1 MSADELEGRAPGSEG
16 ERKTIE
22 YVEKEFLELGLQPV
36 AGGDFR
42 QDVAL
47 VEITGSDQKLSFN
60 KGAGGMTLAFG
71 DDMVL
76 GTRRVRPESSIAGSE
91 VVFVGYG
98 IDAPEFGWNDYAG
111 VDMRGKTAL
120 ILVNDPGFV
129 TGDETLFRGKAMTY
143 HGRWTY
149 KFEEAA
155 RKGAAGAIIVHETAP
170 AAYDWGV
177 VRNGWSGPQFYLDR
191 PDGNAGRTALE
202 GWITEAR
209 ARQLMELAG
218 QDFDAMKAAA
228 VKRGFKPVPL
238 GVTATGGVKNAIRH
252 KRSPNLVGLMPGKD
266 RPDEYVVYVAHWDHL
281 GVAEEPGD
289 DRIYNGAV
297 DNATGVAGI
306 LTIARGFRD
315 MLPGV
320 SRSVL
325 FIAVTAEE
333 SGLIGSEYY
342 AEKPLVPLEKTAA
355 VINIDAIQPL
365 GRAKDV
371 EVIGFGASDL
381 EDLLA
386 AAAKVA
392 EAHADAGPAVGSRVL
407 LPLGSF
413 QLREGRR
420 ACALHQVRHHAPR
433 QARGHGQGDGRRL
446 FTRPGTTSRTT
457 NTRNPGTSPARSRTC
472 ASCSKS
478 APASRTRKPGRN
490 GARAT
495 SSAPRARRARRA
507 GSPRTSSCAS
517 VGAAQRTRQQPD
529 RREEQV
535 RTEDEQPGGRLRGE
549 EGGKERPEEGEQAV
563 VVGSERQHARQVD
576 QKGHDEQP
584 EAEPEGGNP
593 ELAPPVGRKSR
604 VPVPDWI
611 AKGHRRKSEAR

>member
-1 MSADELEGRAPGSEG
+1 MKRFDKEIRLLFIGAALAATLGAFNADDRMIKKAAEAINDASYRSQVEGLSADELEGRAPGSEG

-22 YVEKEFLELGLQPV
+22 YIEKEFLELGLQPV

-47 VEITGSDQKLSFN
+47 VEITGSGQKLSFN
-60 KGAGGMTLAFG
+60 KGSGGMALAFG

-155 RKGAAGAIIVHETAP
+155 RKGAAGAIIVHETAA

-209 ARQLMELAG
+209 ARQLMDLAG
-218 QDFDAMKAAA
+218 QDFDAMKAVA

-252 KRSPNLVGLMPGKD
+252 KRSPNLAGLMPGKD
-266 RPDEYVVYVAHWDHL
+266 RPEEYVVYVAHWDHL
-281 GVAEEPGD
+281 GVAEEPSD

-325 FIAVTAEE
+325 FIAATAEE

-342 AEKPLVPLEKTAA
+342 AEKPLVLLEKTAA

-381 EDLLA
+381 EDLLS
-386 AAAKVA
+386 AAAKSQNRTLTPDLRPEAGYFYRSDHFNFAKAGVPALYLKSGTRLRDKPEGAGKAMVDDYYATRYHKPDDEYSESWDVSGSIEDLRLLFEVGARVA
-392 EAHADAGPAVGSRVL
+392 NSETWPEW
-407 LPLGSF
+407 
-413 QLREGRR
+413 REGNEFR
-420 ACALHQVRHHAPR
+420 A
-433 QARGHGQGDGRRL
+433 ARE
-446 FTRPGTTSRTT
+446 
-457 NTRNPGTSPARSRTC
+457 
-472 ASCSKS
+472 KS
-478 APASRTRKPGRN
+478 AASRKP
-490 GARAT
+490 A
-495 SSAPRARRARRA
+495 
-507 GSPRTSSCAS
+507 
-517 VGAAQRTRQQPD
+517 
-529 RREEQV
+529 EE
-535 RTEDEQPGGRLRGE
+535 
-549 EGGKERPEEGEQAV
+549 
-563 VVGSERQHARQVD
+563 
-576 QKGHDEQP
+576 
-584 EAEPEGGNP
+584 
-593 ELAPPVGRKSR
+593 
-604 VPVPDWI
+604 
-611 AKGHRRKSEAR
+611 